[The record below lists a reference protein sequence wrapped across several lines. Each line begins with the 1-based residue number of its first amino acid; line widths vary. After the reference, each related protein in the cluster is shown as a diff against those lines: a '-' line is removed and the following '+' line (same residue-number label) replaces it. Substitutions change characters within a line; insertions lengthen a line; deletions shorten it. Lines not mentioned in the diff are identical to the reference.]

1 MVTVET
7 LPGKRSAQIGA
18 LSPKSLARIL
28 LRELATEGLEPLC
41 DFVHQRIVICLPI
54 RPKCD
59 CGHRF
64 SFSSSLIL
72 IATSDLGQ
80 EEDMTRKPDGLTKL
94 GLATTIAAL
103 WLTVVPITGAVA
115 NEQISAAR
123 AAALQGCNRL
133 AQRYPLH
140 EWGNTQIHLYRTCM
154 ARHGQQ
160 E

>member
-1 MVTVET
+1 M
-7 LPGKRSAQIGA
+7 A
-18 LSPKSLARIL
+18 
-28 LRELATEGLEPLC
+28 
-41 DFVHQRIVICLPI
+41 
-54 RPKCD
+54 
-59 CGHRF
+59 
-64 SFSSSLIL
+64 
-72 IATSDLGQ
+72 
-80 EEDMTRKPDGLTKL
+80 RKPDRLTKL

-123 AAALQGCNRL
+123 AAALQECNRL

-140 EWGNTQIHLYRTCM
+140 EWGNTQIHLYRACM

>member
-1 MVTVET
+1 MAPKLDRLAPIFGMVAT
-7 LPGKRSAQIGA
+7 LFAK
-18 LSPKSLARIL
+18 
-28 LRELATEGLEPLC
+28 AT
-41 DFVHQRIVICLPI
+41 
-54 RPKCD
+54 
-59 CGHRF
+59 
-64 SFSSSLIL
+64 
-72 IATSDLGQ
+72 
-80 EEDMTRKPDGLTKL
+80 TKL

-123 AAALQGCNRL
+123 AAALQECNRL

>member
-1 MVTVET
+1 MA
-7 LPGKRSAQIGA
+7 P
-18 LSPKSLARIL
+18 
-28 LRELATEGLEPLC
+28 
-41 DFVHQRIVICLPI
+41 
-54 RPKCD
+54 
-59 CGHRF
+59 
-64 SFSSSLIL
+64 
-72 IATSDLGQ
+72 
-80 EEDMTRKPDGLTKL
+80 KPDRLAPIFGMVAKLFAKATTKL

-103 WLTVVPITGAVA
+103 WLTVVPITGTVA

-123 AAALQGCNRL
+123 AAALQECNRL